1 MGKSFSEMMKEKR
14 GQVKFQ
20 KCKKEEIST
29 GSNFLSILLNTIDVS
44 VKEEAAE
51 PLVQRSKRHRS
62 PNFKSQIFLNKV
74 RWYFSDVISAF
85 QISRATLSKISDKV
99 ENA

>member
-1 MGKSFSEMMKEKR
+1 MMKEKQR
-14 GQVKFQ
+14 SNK
-20 KCKKEEIST
+20 ISEVQEGGNFS
-29 GSNFLSILLNTIDVS
+29 GSNFLSIPLNTIDVS
-44 VKEEAAE
+44 IKEEAAE

-74 RWYFSDVISAF
+74 RWHFSDVISAF

>member
-1 MGKSFSEMMKEKR
+1 MKEKQR
-14 GQVKFQ
+14 SNK
-20 KCKKEEIST
+20 ISEVQEGGNFS

-44 VKEEAAE
+44 IKEEAAE

-74 RWYFSDVISAF
+74 RWHFSDVIPAF
-85 QISRATLSKISDKV
+85 QMSRAILSKISDKV